1 MSSLDSSLL
10 GDYPLA
16 IRPLAADYLW
26 GQRPSHFIFPEEKQN
41 LQAYFDS
48 YFKYYVQQCDLIGRH
63 ENGEYSSIETHRDI
77 MTIAQLLQQPLSR
90 AEVRKHMSDVLKTA
104 KEEQHE
110 NAINLV
116 SRLLLMI
123 RVGEVQ
129 HDFSKG
135 SYINWEEGD
144 LREFVYNHFA
154 ANPTRG
160 HDSIKL
166 EKSFNALNVQRI
178 GGIKIWWT
186 DNLADHLRM
195 MDDDKAVF
203 VFHHA
208 SFLEH
213 QLHK

>member
-1 MSSLDSSLL
+1 MSSLDSSFL
-10 GDYPLA
+10 GDSPLA
-16 IRPLAADYLW
+16 IRPLAADYFW
-26 GQRPSHFIFPEEKQN
+26 GQQPSYFHFPEEKQN
-41 LQAYFDS
+41 LQTYFDT
-48 YFKYYVQQCDLIGRH
+48 YFKYYAQQCDLFGRH
-63 ENGEYSSIETHRDI
+63 KNEEYPSIETHRDI

-90 AEVRKHMSDVLKTA
+90 AEVRKHMSDVLRPA
-104 KEEQHE
+104 EEEQHE
-110 NAINLV
+110 SAINLV
-116 SRLLLMI
+116 CRLLLMI
-123 RVGEVQ
+123 SVGEVQ

-135 SYINWEEGD
+135 SHINWKEGD
-144 LREFVYNHFA
+144 LREFIHNHFA
-154 ANPTRG
+154 ANPTRV

-186 DNLADHLRM
+186 NNLADHLRM

-213 QLHK
+213 QVDK